1 MSNTIFITGTSSGI
15 GKATVQYFAQKGW
28 NVAATMRS
36 PEKGKELAEL
46 SNVNVYQLDVTDEN
60 SINQAVAQAIQDF
73 GKIDV
78 VLNNAGYGL
87 IGPFEL
93 ATKEQV
99 QREFQTNL
107 FGAMNVM
114 KAFLPHFK
122 QNKDGLIINLTSVGG
137 LITMPYTSLYHSTK
151 FALEGFSESLAY
163 ELGQFGI
170 RIKIVEPGVVYT
182 NFASS
187 SLDMATSDSIKDYDA
202 DLQKL
207 QQAFKTL
214 MDPEANA
221 LGGGSTP
228 GMVADT
234 IFTAATDGSEQI
246 RYLSG
251 KDAEQMIAA
260 KKEQGDV
267 GFQKMMMQ
275 MLLGKGA

>member
-1 MSNTIFITGTSSGI
+1 MNKTIFITGTSSGI
-15 GKATVQYFAQKGW
+15 GKSTAQYFAQKGW

-36 PEKGKELAEL
+36 PEKGKDLAEL
-46 SNVNVYQLDVTDEN
+46 SNVNVYQLDVTDES
-60 SINQAVAQAIQDF
+60 SINQAVAKAIQDF

-114 KAFLPHFK
+114 RAFLPHFK

-163 ELGQFGI
+163 ELEQFGI
-170 RIKIVEPGVVYT
+170 RIKIVEPGAVYT
-182 NFASS
+182 NFATT
-187 SLDMATSDSIKDYDA
+187 SLDMTKSDSIRDYDA

-207 QQAFKTL
+207 QQAFDKI
-214 MDPEANA
+214 MKPEENSF
-221 LGGGSTP
+221 GGGSTP
-228 GMVADT
+228 EMVAET
-234 IFTAATDGSEQI
+234 IYSAATDGSEQM

-251 KDAEQMIAA
+251 KDAEQMIAM
-260 KKEQGDV
+260 KKEHGDV
-267 GFQKMMMQ
+267 AFHKMMMQ
-275 MLLGKGA
+275 MLLGKEA

>member
-1 MSNTIFITGTSSGI
+1 MKTIFITGTSSRI
-15 GKATVQYFAQKGW
+15 GKATTQYFAQKGW

-36 PEKGKELAEL
+36 PEKGKDLAEL
-46 SNVNVYQLDVTDEN
+46 PNVNVYQLDVTDEN
-60 SINQAVAQAIQDF
+60 SINQAAAKAIQDF

-114 KAFLPHFK
+114 RAFLPHFK

-163 ELGQFGI
+163 ELEQFGI

-182 NFASS
+182 NFATS
-187 SLDMATSDSIKDYDA
+187 SLDMATSDSVKDYDA

-207 QQAFKTL
+207 QQAFETL
-214 MDPEANA
+214 MKPDANP

-228 GMVADT
+228 EMVAET
-234 IFTAATDGSEQI
+234 IYTAATDGSEQM

-260 KKEQGDV
+260 KKEQGDI
-267 GFQKMMMQ
+267 GFHKMMMQ
-275 MLLGKGA
+275 MLLGQEA

>member
-1 MSNTIFITGTSSGI
+1 MKTIFITGTSSGI
-15 GKATVQYFAQKGW
+15 GKSTAQFFAQKGW

-36 PEKGKELAEL
+36 PDKGKDLAEL
-46 SNVNVYQLDVTDEN
+46 SNINVYQLDVTDEN
-60 SINQAVAQAIQDF
+60 SIEQAVAKAIQDF

-99 QREFQTNL
+99 HREFQTNL
-107 FGAMNVM
+107 FGAMNVIN
-114 KAFLPHFK
+114 AFLPHFK

-163 ELGQFGI
+163 ELEQFGI

-182 NFASS
+182 NFGST
-187 SLDMATSDSIKDYDA
+187 SLDMTKSDTIRDYDA

-207 QQAFKTL
+207 QQAFETL
-214 MDPEANA
+214 LKPGASPVGE
-221 LGGGSTP
+221 GSTP
-228 GMVADT
+228 EMVAET
-234 IFTAATDGSEQI
+234 IYTAATDGSEQL

-251 KDAEQMIAA
+251 KDAEHMIAA
-260 KKEQGDV
+260 KKEQGDG
-267 GFQKMMMQ
+267 GFHKMMMQ
-275 MLLGKGA
+275 MLLP

>member
-1 MSNTIFITGTSSGI
+1 MKTIFITGTSSGI
-15 GKATVQYFAQKGW
+15 GKATAQYFAQKGW
-28 NVAATMRS
+28 NVAATMRNT
-36 PEKGKELAEL
+36 EKGKDLVDH
-46 SNVNVYQLDVTDEN
+46 SNINVYQLDVTDEN
-60 SINQAVAQAIQDF
+60 SINQAVTKSIQDF

-93 ATKEQV
+93 ATKEQI

-114 KAFLPHFK
+114 KAFIPHFK

-163 ELGQFGI
+163 ELEQFGI
-170 RIKIVEPGVVYT
+170 RVKIVEPGAVYT
-182 NFASS
+182 NFATTSI
-187 SLDMATSDSIKDYDA
+187 DMTKSDSIRDYDA

-207 QQAFKTL
+207 QQAFDTL
-214 MDPEANA
+214 MKPEENA

-228 GMVADT
+228 EMVAET
-234 IFTAATDGSEQI
+234 IYSAATDDSAQM

-251 KDAEQMIAA
+251 KDAEQMITM
-260 KKEQGDV
+260 KKEHGDAV
-267 GFQKMMMQ
+267 FHQMMMQ
-275 MLLGKGA
+275 MLLGKET

>member
-1 MSNTIFITGTSSGI
+1 MKTIFITGTSSGI
-15 GKATVQYFAQKGW
+15 GKSTAQFFAQKGW

-36 PEKGKELAEL
+36 PDKGKDLAEL
-46 SNVNVYQLDVTDEN
+46 SNINVYQLDVTDEN
-60 SINQAVAQAIQDF
+60 SIEQAVAKAIQDF

-99 QREFQTNL
+99 HREFQTNL
-107 FGAMNVM
+107 FGAMNVIN
-114 KAFLPHFK
+114 AFLPHFK

-163 ELGQFGI
+163 ELEQFGI

-182 NFASS
+182 NFGST
-187 SLDMATSDSIKDYDA
+187 SLDMTKSDTIRDYDA

-207 QQAFKTL
+207 QQAFETL
-214 MDPEANA
+214 LKPGASPVGE
-221 LGGGSTP
+221 GSTP
-228 GMVADT
+228 EMVAET
-234 IFTAATDGSEQI
+234 IYTAATDDSEQL

-260 KKEQGDV
+260 KKEQGDG
-267 GFQKMMMQ
+267 GFHKMMMQ
-275 MLLGKGA
+275 MLLP

>member
-1 MSNTIFITGTSSGI
+1 MKTIFITGTSSGI
-15 GKATVQYFAQKGW
+15 GKSTAQFFAQKGW

-36 PEKGKELAEL
+36 PDKGKDLAEL
-46 SNVNVYQLDVTDEN
+46 SNINVYQLDVTDEN
-60 SINQAVAQAIQDF
+60 SIEQAVAKAIQDF

-99 QREFQTNL
+99 HREFQTNL
-107 FGAMNVM
+107 FGAMNVIN
-114 KAFLPHFK
+114 AFLPHFK

-163 ELGQFGI
+163 ELEQFGI

-182 NFASS
+182 NFGST
-187 SLDMATSDSIKDYDA
+187 SLDMTKSDTIRDYDA

-207 QQAFKTL
+207 QQAFETL
-214 MDPEANA
+214 LKPGASPVGE
-221 LGGGSTP
+221 GSTP
-228 GMVADT
+228 EMVAET
-234 IFTAATDGSEQI
+234 IYIAATDDSEQL

-260 KKEQGDV
+260 KKEQGDG
-267 GFQKMMMQ
+267 GFHKMMMQ
-275 MLLGKGA
+275 MLLP

>member
-1 MSNTIFITGTSSGI
+1 MKTIFITGTSSGI
-15 GKATVQYFAQKGW
+15 GKSTAQFFAQKGW

-36 PEKGKELAEL
+36 PDKGKDLAEL
-46 SNVNVYQLDVTDEN
+46 SNINVYQLDVTDEN
-60 SINQAVAQAIQDF
+60 SIEQAVAKAIQDF

-99 QREFQTNL
+99 HREFQTNL
-107 FGAMNVM
+107 FGAMNVIN
-114 KAFLPHFK
+114 AFLPHFK

-163 ELGQFGI
+163 ELEQFGI

-182 NFASS
+182 NFGST
-187 SLDMATSDSIKDYDA
+187 SLDMTKSDTIRDYDA

-207 QQAFKTL
+207 QQAFETL
-214 MDPEANA
+214 LKPGASPVGE
-221 LGGGSTP
+221 GSTP
-228 GMVADT
+228 EMVAET
-234 IFTAATDGSEQI
+234 IYTAATDDSEQL

-251 KDAEQMIAA
+251 KDAEHMIAA
-260 KKEQGDV
+260 KKEQGDG
-267 GFQKMMMQ
+267 GFHKMMMQ
-275 MLLGKGA
+275 MLLP

>member
-1 MSNTIFITGTSSGI
+1 MSKTIFITGTSSGI
-15 GKATVQYFAQKGW
+15 GKSTVQYFAQKGW

-36 PEKGKELAEL
+36 PDKGKDLAEL

-60 SINQAVAQAIQDF
+60 SIDQAVTKAIQDF

-114 KAFLPHFK
+114 RAFLPHFK

-163 ELGQFGI
+163 ELEQFGI
-170 RIKIVEPGVVYT
+170 RIKIVEPGAVYT
-182 NFASS
+182 NFATSS
-187 SLDMATSDSIKDYDA
+187 IDMATSDSVKDYDA

-207 QQAFKTL
+207 QEAFTKL
-214 MDPEANA
+214 MNPETNP

-228 GMVADT
+228 EMVAET
-234 IFTAATDGSEQI
+234 IYTAATDGSEQM

-260 KKEQGDV
+260 KKEHGDA
-267 GFQKMMMQ
+267 GFHKMMMQ
-275 MLLGKGA
+275 MLLGQGA

>member
-1 MSNTIFITGTSSGI
+1 MKTIFITGTSSGI
-15 GKATVQYFAQKGW
+15 GKATAQYFAQKGW
-28 NVAATMRS
+28 NVAATMRN
-36 PEKGKELAEL
+36 PEKGKDLAEL

-60 SINQAVAQAIQDF
+60 SINQAVEKAIQDF

-99 QREFQTNL
+99 QKEFQTNL

-114 KAFLPHFK
+114 QAFLPHFK

-163 ELGQFGI
+163 ELEQFGI
-170 RIKIVEPGVVYT
+170 RIKIVEPGAVYT
-182 NFASS
+182 NFATT
-187 SLDMATSDSIKDYDA
+187 SLDMATSDSVKDYDA

-207 QQAFKTL
+207 QQAFATI
-214 MDPEANA
+214 MNPEENSF
-221 LGGGSTP
+221 GGGSTP
-228 GMVADT
+228 EMVAET
-234 IFTAATDGSEQI
+234 IYTAATDESEQL

-251 KDAEQMIAA
+251 KDAEQMIAM
-260 KKEQGDV
+260 KKEQGDA
-267 GFQKMMMQ
+267 GFHKMMMQ

>member
-1 MSNTIFITGTSSGI
+1 MKTIFITGTSSGI
-15 GKATVQYFAQKGW
+15 GKSTAQFFAQKGW

-36 PEKGKELAEL
+36 PDKGKDLTEL
-46 SNVNVYQLDVTDEN
+46 SNINVYQLDVTDEN
-60 SINQAVAQAIQDF
+60 SIEQAVAKAIQDF

-107 FGAMNVM
+107 FGAMNVIN
-114 KAFLPHFK
+114 AFLPHFK

-163 ELGQFGI
+163 ELEQFGI

-182 NFASS
+182 NFGST
-187 SLDMATSDSIKDYDA
+187 SLDMTKSDTIRDYDA

-207 QQAFKTL
+207 QQAFETL
-214 MDPEANA
+214 LKPGASPVGE
-221 LGGGSTP
+221 GSTP
-228 GMVADT
+228 EMVAET
-234 IFTAATDGSEQI
+234 IYTAATDGSEQL

-260 KKEQGDV
+260 KKEQGDG
-267 GFQKMMMQ
+267 GFHKMMMQ
-275 MLLGKGA
+275 MLLP

>member
-1 MSNTIFITGTSSGI
+1 MKTIFITGTSSGI
-15 GKATVQYFAQKGW
+15 GKATTQYFAQQGW
-28 NVAATMRS
+28 NVAATMRNT
-36 PEKGKELAEL
+36 EKGKDLAEL

-60 SINQAVAQAIQDF
+60 SINQAASKAIQDF

-78 VLNNAGYGL
+78 ILNNAGYGL

-107 FGAMNVM
+107 FGAMDVM
-114 KAFLPHFK
+114 KVFLPHFK
-122 QNKDGLIINLTSVGG
+122 QNKEGLIINLTSVGG

-163 ELGQFGI
+163 ELEQFGI
-170 RIKIVEPGVVYT
+170 RIKIVEPGAVYT
-182 NFASS
+182 NFATT
-187 SLDMATSDSIKDYDA
+187 SLDMAKNESIREYDA

-207 QQAFKTL
+207 QQAFDTL
-214 MDPEANA
+214 MKPEAST

-228 GMVADT
+228 EMVAET
-234 IFTAATDGSEQI
+234 IYTAATDSSQQM

-251 KDAEQMIAA
+251 KDAKQMIAM
-260 KKEQGDV
+260 KKEHGDIA
-267 GFQKMMMQ
+267 FRQMMMQ
-275 MLLGKGA
+275 MLLGKEA

>member
-1 MSNTIFITGTSSGI
+1 MSKTIFITGTSSGI

-28 NVAATMRS
+28 NVAATMRT
-36 PEKGKELAEL
+36 PDKGKDLANL
-46 SNVNVYQLDVTDEN
+46 PNVNVYQLDVTDED
-60 SINQAVAQAIQDF
+60 SIGQAVTKSIQDF

-93 ATKEQV
+93 ATKEQI

-114 KAFLPHFK
+114 RAFLPHFK

-151 FALEGFSESLAY
+151 FALEGFSESIAY
-163 ELGQFGI
+163 ELEQFGI

-182 NFASS
+182 NFATSS
-187 SLDMATSDSIKDYDA
+187 MDMTQSDSIRDYDA

-207 QQAFKTL
+207 QNAFETL
-214 MDPEANA
+214 MKPDANP

-228 GMVADT
+228 EMIAET
-234 IFTAATDGSEQI
+234 IYTAVTDDSPQM

-251 KDAEQMIAA
+251 NDAEQMIAA

-267 GFQKMMMQ
+267 GFHKMMMQ
-275 MLLGKGA
+275 MLLGKAS